1 MDVNLPKTNAA
12 RALDKQ
18 GISYTLHAYT
28 NDGTAVDAITV
39 ASKVGLPIER
49 IYKTLVFRGSSQRL
63 GVAVI
68 NGADELDL
76 KKTAKVIGEKS
87 IELVEV
93 KELLPLT
100 GYVRGG
106 CSPLGMK
113 KSYPTVIDDTVLTQ
127 TTILVSAGRIGQQI
141 ELAVNDL
148 IALTK
153 ANVVPIKTIR

>member
-1 MDVNLPKTNAA
+1 MDDHLPKTNAV

-18 GISYTLHAYT
+18 GIHYALHVYVH
-28 NDGTAVDAITV
+28 DGSAVDALSV
-39 ASKVGLPIER
+39 ADKVGVPIER
-49 IYKTLVFRGSSQRL
+49 IYKTLVFRGSSQRI
-63 GVAVI
+63 GVAII

-87 IELVEV
+87 IALVEV

-113 KSYPTVIDDTVLTQ
+113 KAYPTLIDDSVSTQ
-127 TTILVSAGRIGQQI
+127 KTILVSAGRIGQQI
-141 ELAVNDL
+141 ELAVSDL
-148 IALTK
+148 VALTH
-153 ANVVPIKTIR
+153 ATLASIKTIR